1 MTRYLRGIEPK
12 RVPLF
17 AAATVALVAAALVLY
32 VVLPFAKSYRAA
44 LAERATLE
52 RDTAGAAAVVD
63 ERIALQADVSALVAQ
78 TADGSPWRSPAA
90 LASGVIA
97 RMQEIAARHAVDL
110 VAIEP
115 SLGKRVGPLQENV
128 FEVELV
134 GDYGD
139 VVAYLRDTRVDPAP
153 IVVREIS
160 LAPLDD
166 APEPRIRATLVAAA
180 FGDAQ

>member
-1 MTRYLRGIEPK
+1 MTRYLVAIEPK

-17 AAATVALVAAALVLY
+17 AAATVALAAAALALY

-44 LAERATLE
+44 LGERTTLE
-52 RDTAGAAAVVD
+52 RDTAGAAAVAD
-63 ERIALQADVSALVAQ
+63 ERAALQADVSALVAQ
-78 TADGSPWRSPAA
+78 ASAGSSWRSAAA

-97 RMQEIAARHAVDL
+97 RIQEIAGRRGVDL

-115 SLGKRVGPLQENV
+115 SLGKRVGSLQENM
-128 FEVELV
+128 FEVEIV

-139 VVAYLRDTRVDPAP
+139 VVAYLRDARVDSAP
-153 IVVREIS
+153 TVVREIS